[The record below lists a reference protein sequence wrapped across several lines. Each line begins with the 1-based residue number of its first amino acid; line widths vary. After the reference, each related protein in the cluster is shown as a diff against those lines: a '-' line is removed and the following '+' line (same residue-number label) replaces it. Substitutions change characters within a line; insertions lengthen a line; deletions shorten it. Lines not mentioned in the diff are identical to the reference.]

1 MFGRAFLK
9 RVSTAVSWT
18 AVLLCLLLAGL
29 VGFGKLQG
37 YELLSVQSDSMRPV
51 INTGDAVLADR
62 SQRIP
67 RVGDI
72 VSYQSPKDT
81 AVILTHRVVSF
92 DGQRGTFIARGD
104 NTNTPDP
111 VAPVR
116 NIVGT
121 VHYHVPIVGA
131 VLDFFRHPAG
141 LILAVYIPAAG
152 IIIGEIRRLSQHF
165 SGLGPDRYIH
175 HRFYQP

>member
-1 MFGRAFLK
+1 MYTRQNLK
-9 RVSTAVSWT
+9 RISTAASWT
-18 AVLLCLLLAGL
+18 AVLLCLLVAGL

-51 INTGDAVLADR
+51 INTGDAVLADQ

-67 RVGDI
+67 QPGDI
-72 VSYQSPKDT
+72 VSYASPKDPT
-81 AVILTHRVVSF
+81 VILTHRVVSF
-92 DGQRGTFIARGD
+92 DGQKGIFIAQGD
-104 NTNTPDP
+104 NTSAPDP
-111 VAPVR
+111 AAPVR

-121 VHYHVPIVGA
+121 VRYSVPWAGA
-131 VLDFFRHPAG
+131 MLDFFRSPVG
-141 LILAVYIPAAG
+141 LILALYVPAAG

-175 HRFYQP
+175 HRYYQP

>member
-1 MFGRAFLK
+1 MG
-9 RVSTAVSWT
+9 TAVSWT

-37 YELLSVQSDSMRPV
+37 YEMLSVQSDSMRPV

-62 SQRIP
+62 GQHLP
-67 RVGDI
+67 RPGDI
-72 VSYQSPKDT
+72 VSYVSPKDT
-81 AVILTHRVVSF
+81 AIILTHRVVSF
-92 DGQRGTFIARGD
+92 DGKRGTFVAQGD
-104 NTNTPDP
+104 NTSTPDP
-111 VAPVR
+111 AAPIR

-121 VHYHVPIVGA
+121 VHYSVPLAGA

-141 LILAVYIPAAG
+141 LILAVYVPAVG